1 MAGANR
7 GARNLG
13 VFHGILHVCLQRL
26 DGFRYWR
33 RSPCSSKHSTT
44 CPFISVGDP
53 LNVVVLGERPVVELA
68 VPLLE
73 SPLPDRF
80 RLSPAGP
87 LPPDLPLVVPVASV
101 MALTVDA
108 TVVLTEAFMA

>member
-1 MAGANR
+1 MNAVI
-7 GARNLG
+7 LG
-13 VFHGILHVCLQRL
+13 RQ
-26 DGFRYWR
+26 
-33 RSPCSSKHSTT
+33 
-44 CPFISVGDP
+44 
-53 LNVVVLGERPVVELA
+53 PVVELA

-80 RLSPAGP
+80 RLPPARP